1 MRSLGFICKA
11 ALRDAQDQEKQLW
24 SVVHESRSSL
34 VDISLNSARGSMD
47 ASKIWNGISPLTV
60 AGQTPFGRRARA
72 KSEDTVAEDLA
83 QLSGHRSRL
92 SVSHVTAGHTD
103 HGKGR
108 FTGKMIDVDIDT

>member
-1 MRSLGFICKA
+1 MRKTRKSSSAVPPAPDTCVGN
-11 ALRDAQDQEKQLW
+11 
-24 SVVHESRSSL
+24 RSH
-34 VDISLNSARGSMD
+34 VA
-47 ASKIWNGISPLTV
+47 